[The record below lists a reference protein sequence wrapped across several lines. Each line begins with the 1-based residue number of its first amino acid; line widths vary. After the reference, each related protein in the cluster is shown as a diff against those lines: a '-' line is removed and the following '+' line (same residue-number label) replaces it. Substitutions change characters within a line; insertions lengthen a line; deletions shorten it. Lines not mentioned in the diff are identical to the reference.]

1 MSTSLIATQ
10 EPALFD
16 EEGGS
21 MLGNADVLSWQ
32 RYTDLMQCN
41 FANLRGALRGP
52 SLLLKVAH
60 EGVINGALNVI
71 FGSLHGHHDV
81 RLESGYFTSVIE
93 YYNRWDDN
101 DLVLLL

>member
-32 RYTDLMQCN
+32 CYTDLVQCN

-52 SLLLKVAH
+52 SFLYGSRLKVRFLIARYPPSSLKSGLP
-60 EGVINGALNVI
+60 ESLVGSPTLTLAAL
-71 FGSLHGHHDV
+71 
-81 RLESGYFTSVIE
+81 
-93 YYNRWDDN
+93 
-101 DLVLLL
+101 